1 VSPEIFRIGF
11 ANKDSSIPADGI
23 DILVGKPP
31 HARKIHVSHAALKA
45 TPALR
50 RRISEGSTITNTD
63 PIIFEIALQYIE
75 QDGFF
80 ENMRP
85 VAVNPFRKLVG
96 GSDMMLKLVKAW
108 HLAHMLELPHV
119 QNKLIDTSSTCYRH
133 FLETHTRIPL
143 SPEPFRYLRDHLGY
157 YTNCEKFL
165 IDFHAGIARNGADF
179 NPAEIEQLLDDI
191 ARELRHRRADMLV
204 RGILGDRIAQG
215 DNSFKVSDSDNT
227 LRVSLQILAPVASSS
242 RSSPAARPTRPRLD
256 RPVSSMSTV
265 LSAANIQSIK
275 YTRGH
280 RPQLSLPVVPGV
292 PQALEDA
299 MERALHPKL
308 RSAFQPA
315 SRPHARSTSML

>member
-1 VSPEIFRIGF
+1 MV
-11 ANKDSSIPADGI
+11 
-23 DILVGKPP
+23 L
-31 HARKIHVSHAALKA
+31 
-45 TPALR
+45 
-50 RRISEGSTITNTD
+50 
-63 PIIFEIALQYIE
+63 EIALQYIE

-96 GSDMMLKLVKAW
+96 GSDMMLKLVEVW
-108 HLAHMLELPHV
+108 HLAHILELPHV
-119 QNKLIDTSSTCYRH
+119 QNKLIDTFSTCYRH
-133 FLETHTRIPL
+133 FLETHTRMPL

-157 YTNCEKFL
+157 YTKCEKFL
-165 IDFHAGIARNGADF
+165 TDFHAGLAPNGADF
-179 NPAEIEQLLDDI
+179 KPAEIKQLPDDI

-204 RGILGDRIAQG
+204 RGVQGDRIAQG

-227 LRVSLQILAPVASSS
+227 LRVSLQILPPVASSS
-242 RSSPAARPTRPRLD
+242 RCSPAARPTRPRLD
-256 RPVSSMSTV
+256 RSVSSMSTV
-265 LSAANIQSIK
+265 LSAGNIQLID

-280 RPQLSLPVVPGV
+280 RPQLSLLAVLGV

-315 SRPHARSTSML
+315 SRPHARSTSMLVLPEDTTLNDAGSTVQCGHSKSEPDADSSDDESVYDLFAPHLKLQNTSHHIGGAPAKVT